1 MFLSRIQLFTRKI
14 PAGTEKKKQGKTVT
28 IVTNLDI
35 VNVVQNH
42 VQSQ

>member
-1 MFLSRIQLFTRKI
+1 MFTRKI
-14 PAGTEKKKQGKTVT
+14 PAGTEKKQGKT
-28 IVTNLDI
+28 VTNLDI